1 MAVGEFPASLRKLP
15 QTPFFKH
22 DGPEV
27 EIAAAG
33 NFRVADIYVSQ
44 SQEKKHEAY
53 GRAPEGAHCVDQ
65 DPSLRTSASRLVVPA
80 GPDIHLQSQARRAVT
95 ED

>member
-1 MAVGEFPASLRKLP
+1 MAHDYR
-15 QTPFFKH
+15 QTGSFEEP
-22 DGPEV
+22 GRNV
-27 EIAAAG
+27 RI
-33 NFRVADIYVSQ
+33 ADIYVSQ

-80 GPDIHLQSQARRAVT
+80 GPDIHLQSRARRAVT